1 MSANYSNKS
10 YQQESNDVEII
21 ILFIASSF
29 EPILRK
35 VKLVVSSLYIY
46 MQTNFIKG
54 SRVVHM
60 IHCVIRIMCMSPFPV
75 YPKLYG

>member
-1 MSANYSNKS
+1 
-10 YQQESNDVEII
+10 
-21 ILFIASSF
+21 
-29 EPILRK
+29 
-35 VKLVVSSLYIY
+35 

-75 YPKLYG
+75 YPKLYGKFIDQFVESYLYSSLI